1 MYKVTIKLGWFP
13 RDDRYASNQSDVEY
27 KGCMA
32 EKAPMT
38 RQGYDALMSELK
50 HLKSVVRPQVIE
62 AVRTAREEGD
72 LRENA
77 EYHGAKEKQAILEA
91 KIRHLEAQLANAEVI
106 DTETL
111 GGDRVVFG
119 ATVRVRD
126 IDSDEEH
133 TFRLVGADEAN
144 PPKGRIS
151 IQSPVGR
158 ALVGKQIGD
167 TVEVKVPKGTI
178 TYEIASISFAS

>member
-1 MYKVTIKLGWFP
+1 
-13 RDDRYASNQSDVEY
+13 
-27 KGCMA
+27 MA

-38 RQGYDALMSELK
+38 RQGYEALLAELK

-77 EYHGAKEKQAILEA
+77 EYHGAKEKQAIVDA
-91 KIRHLEAQLANAEVI
+91 KIRHLEAQLSLAEII
-106 DTETL
+106 DTHAL

-119 ATVRVRD
+119 ATVQVREGD
-126 IDSDEEH
+126 TEAER

-144 PPKGRIS
+144 PQKGWIS

-158 ALVGKQIGD
+158 ALVGKQTGD
-167 TVEVKVPKGTI
+167 MVEVLVPKGSL
-178 TYEIASISFAS
+178 TYEIVSISFEW

>member
-1 MYKVTIKLGWFP
+1 
-13 RDDRYASNQSDVEY
+13 
-27 KGCMA
+27 MA

-38 RQGYDALMSELK
+38 RQGYEALMTELK

-77 EYHGAKEKQAILEA
+77 EYHGAKEKQAIVNA
-91 KIRHLEAQLANAEVI
+91 KIRHLEAQLSHAEII
-106 DTETL
+106 DTQTL

-119 ATVRVRD
+119 ATVHVREGD
-126 IDSDEEH
+126 TEEER

-144 PPKGRIS
+144 PQKGLIS

-158 ALVGKQIGD
+158 ALVGKQSGD
-167 TVEVKVPKGTI
+167 TVEVRVPKGTL
-178 TYEIASISFAS
+178 TYEIVSVSFEA

>member
-1 MYKVTIKLGWFP
+1 
-13 RDDRYASNQSDVEY
+13 
-27 KGCMA
+27 MA

-38 RQGYDALMSELK
+38 RQGYEALIQELK
-50 HLKSVVRPQVIE
+50 YLKAVVRPQVIE
-62 AVRTAREEGD
+62 AVRRAREEGD

-91 KIRHLEAQLANAEVI
+91 KMRHLETQLANAEII
-106 DTETL
+106 DIGAL

-119 ATVRVRD
+119 ATVRVREAD
-126 IDSDEEH
+126 TDEEKA
-133 TFRLVGADEAN
+133 FRLVGADEAN
-144 PPKGRIS
+144 PQKGWIS

-167 TVEVKVPKGTI
+167 TVEVRVHKGLL
-178 TYEIASISFAS
+178 TYEIVSLTFEN

>member
-1 MYKVTIKLGWFP
+1 MYYVAVRLVWFP
-13 RDDRYASNQSDVEY
+13 RDDRYASNQSGVEDQ
-27 KGCMA
+27 GCMA

-91 KIRHLEAQLANAEVI
+91 KIRHMEAQLANAEVI

-126 IDSDEEH
+126 IESDDER

-144 PPKGRIS
+144 PPKGWIS

-167 TVEVKVPKGTI
+167 TVEVKVPKGTV
-178 TYEIASISFAS
+178 TYEIAAISFES

>member
-1 MYKVTIKLGWFP
+1 
-13 RDDRYASNQSDVEY
+13 
-27 KGCMA
+27 MA

-38 RQGYDALMSELK
+38 RQGYEALVNELK

-62 AVRTAREEGD
+62 AVRVAREEGD

-91 KIRHLEAQLANAEVI
+91 KIRHLETQIANAVVI

-111 GGDRVVFG
+111 SGDRVVFG
-119 ATVRVRD
+119 ATVRVREAET
-126 IDSDEEH
+126 DEEK

-144 PPKGRIS
+144 PQKGWIS

-158 ALVGKQIGD
+158 ALVGKQTGD
-167 TVEVKVPKGTI
+167 TVEVRVPKGTI
-178 TYEIASISFAS
+178 MYEVVGVSFEG